1 MLKRITIVLLISII
15 SFVVTTGVCYST
27 ALAEKQ
33 TSNRDEV
40 IFTLEKAIASKYYD
54 FKKRRVIRV
63 YLNDFTS
70 SVDDNG
76 LLKDY
81 FYDGIS
87 TSLEEA
93 NQFVLGDFDQIG
105 VDCLVGMSLQS
116 LGKKFIKIDAEVM
129 DGQSGQVVATV
140 SKTYPKATFY
150 DQQFADFRADHELRM
165 EQARQIGQTRLVV
178 FVDSSGNSMD
188 EFDVSTSTYSSSYG
202 RTAKYDG
209 QYEDS
214 DNYSASGTGDYQS
227 KSNYQSTYEHKEKI
241 GRSSVYPT
249 DIMIYINNR
258 PYQPNSEGIAFDQLV
273 EPGSYQVIV
282 KFRKAFWDGVRKN
295 EVKGRSFT
303 RKFRVDMTKD
313 DYTRFD
319 IGIQLKGD
327 DAKVVGKARQVD

>member
-1 MLKRITIVLLISII
+1 MLNRIFTFLLTTII
-15 SFVVTTGVCYST
+15 SFAVITSVFCGN
-27 ALAEKQ
+27 AAAEEKK
-33 TSNRDEV
+33 SNRDEV
-40 IFTLEKAIASKYYD
+40 IFTLEKAIATKYYD
-54 FKKRRVIRV
+54 FKKRRIIRV

-70 SVDDNG
+70 TVDDNG
-76 LLKDY
+76 LLKDF
-81 FYDGIS
+81 FYDGVA
-87 TSLEEA
+87 TSLEDG
-93 NQFVLGDFDQIG
+93 NQFVIGDFGKVG
-105 VDCLVGMSLQS
+105 VDCLVGMSLHS

-140 SKTYPKATFY
+140 SKTYPKASFY
-150 DQQFADFRADHELRM
+150 DQQFADFRTDYELRVQ
-165 EQARQIGQTRLVV
+165 QAQQIGQTRLVV

-188 EFDVSTSTYSSSYG
+188 EFNVRTSTYSGSSGTTAQYG
-202 RTAKYDG
+202 G
-209 QYEDS
+209 QYENSND
-214 DNYSASGTGDYQS
+214 YSSSGTGDYKS
-227 KSNYQSTYEHKEKI
+227 KSNYQSTYESKEKI

-249 DIMIYINNR
+249 DIAIYINNR

-303 RKFRVDMTKD
+303 RKFRVDMAKD

-319 IGIQLKGD
+319 IGIKLMGD